1 MIAQGKMSPFTVVN
15 NRAAFRSCG
24 PSPSKHSNVWIRFI
38 LFTFPTPHR
47 GVGGTLGLWTGHLDI
62 LPRSHD
68 NKSLCQSLRINQG
81 ECTETRE
88 QDWGE
93 IHQVIFLLLVFWIS
107 SESVKLQRQGGGRW
121 DARPPSGDR
130 TEGGRWPHAAVWP
143 TVRLHVAKG
152 TAAHGL

>member
-15 NRAAFRSCG
+15 NRAAFRSRG
-24 PSPSKHSNVWIRFI
+24 PSPSKHSNVWVRFI
-38 LFTFPTPHR
+38 LFTFPAPHR

-107 SESVKLQRQGGGRW
+107 SESVKL
-121 DARPPSGDR
+121 ASGWGALRCQASFRGQDW
-130 TEGGRWPHAAVWP
+130 GWQMAACCS
-143 TVRLHVAKG
+143 L
-152 TAAHGL
+152 AHRKATRS